1 MHGTKWKLGLL
12 AAGLAILGLVL
23 LVQRLAAA
31 QLRDEVNDLRR
42 QNQILAGLRAE
53 HALLAGQ
60 QAPAEELQ
68 RLRDDHDALIRLR
81 QEIELLKR
89 RQENVALPKAT
100 TPSQPPIRLLACD
113 WTNAGRATPP
123 AAFES
128 MLWAA
133 THGDIDALTGMLDF
147 QQSRSQLEALF
158 AGLSAESRARYG
170 SAEKVFATLLASQ
183 ISSAVG
189 AMSMIPQGKPDR
201 ADAEAIRL
209 MARLESPDGR
219 QQRIRSYIFFH
230 TTDGWRMLVQPGMVE
245 SCATLLNG
253 ATAAPTPADQPKTD
267 G

>member
-12 AAGLAILGLVL
+12 AAGLAILGMVL
-23 LVQRLAAA
+23 LVQRQTAAR
-31 QLRDEVNDLRR
+31 LRDEADDLRR
-42 QNQILAGLRAE
+42 QNRILASLRAE

-68 RLRDDHDALIRLR
+68 RLRDDHAALIRLR
-81 QEIELLKR
+81 QEIELLKS
-89 RQENVALPKAT
+89 RQENVAPPAS
-100 TPSQPPIRLLACD
+100 SQPPKLLLARD

-133 THGDIDALTGMLDF
+133 THGDIDALAGMVDF

-209 MARLESPDGR
+209 MARLESPDGS

-230 TTDGWRMLVQPGMVE
+230 TADGWRMLVQPGMVE

-253 ATAAPTPADQPKTD
+253 ATPAPVPVDQTKTE
-267 G
+267 

>member
-1 MHGTKWKLGLL
+1 MALL
-12 AAGLAILGLVL
+12 LQRQAAT
-23 LVQRLAAA
+23 R
-31 QLRDEVNDLRR
+31 LRDEIDDLRR
-42 QNQILAGLRAE
+42 QTRILASLRAE
-53 HALLAGQ
+53 RALLAGQ

-89 RQENVALPKAT
+89 RQESVALPKAT
-100 TPSQPPIRLLACD
+100 TPSQPAIRLLARD

-209 MARLESPDGR
+209 MARLESPDGS

-230 TTDGWRMLVQPGMVE
+230 TADGWRMLVQPGMVE
-245 SCATLLNG
+245 SCATLLTG
-253 ATAAPTPADQPKTD
+253 ATPARVPVDQTKTE
-267 G
+267 